1 MVDST
6 DELAGLDEEELDE
19 YVSGRR
25 VSPGERDYVSMP
37 GARKP
42 SVDLRRSDDAEGGEG
57 RLSQRTS
64 RREGRFEGSYSG
76 EDRSDGRSKG

>member
-1 MVDST
+1 MVDPA

-25 VSPGERDYVSMP
+25 VSPGERDYISVP
-37 GARKP
+37 GARRP
-42 SVDLRRSDDAEGGEG
+42 SVDLRRSDGAEGGEG

-64 RREGRFEGSYSG
+64 RREGRFERNFSG
-76 EDRSDGRSKG
+76 ENRGDGKSKG

>member
-25 VSPGERDYVSMP
+25 VSPGERDYVSVS

-42 SVDLRRSDDAEGGEG
+42 SVDLRRSDGAEGG
-57 RLSQRTS
+57 
-64 RREGRFEGSYSG
+64 EGRFEGSYSG
-76 EDRSDGRSKG
+76 ENRSDGRSKG